1 MAQTPKALRRAK
13 KALDRGAYVTAY
25 LLARSYCEGSTA
37 FDKGHGLS
45 IRIMHAASYRYTA
58 KVFGERMAAVEAS
71 ARLAIARIRPAINQ
85 FAQAFAGTEINTAGI
100 KWRDPA
106 PRILGSRPTVE
117 VFDEVAPEH
126 KQALADYIEKTKNDT
141 GFFSEDCV
149 E

>member
-45 IRIMHAASYRYTA
+45 IGIMHVANSRYAS
-58 KVFGERMAAVEAS
+58 KVLSERMAA
-71 ARLAIARIRPAINQ
+71 
-85 FAQAFAGTEINTAGI
+85 
-100 KWRDPA
+100 KWRNPA
-106 PRILGSRPTVE
+106 PRVLGAGSTAE